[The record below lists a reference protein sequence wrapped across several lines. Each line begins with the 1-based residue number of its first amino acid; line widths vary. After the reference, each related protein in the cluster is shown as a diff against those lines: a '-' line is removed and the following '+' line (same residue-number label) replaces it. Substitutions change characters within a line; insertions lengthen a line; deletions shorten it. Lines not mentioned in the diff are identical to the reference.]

1 MTTEVPVQRTK
12 VSPNQVFRLVQTL
25 PKELQTLFAKEAY
38 NDVAVNTGEFTP
50 EPERKYDHPLGLEW
64 LTKHGIPNTIEE
76 LEAQRQ
82 YVFQTMISGPDTYN
96 VGQFFVVFPRIIYS
110 NTDLPDQLL
119 LVEVMDELEFPPMP
133 DLKVAYTD
141 EMRKANW
148 QEEAT
153 IALRAALQAYVVQG
167 KIKIH
172 DAGFRM
178 YSSTDMYQFEEKYA
192 DPDAER
198 LTFKETVRRQRQS
211 N

>member
-1 MTTEVPVQRTK
+1 MTTEVPTQRTK
-12 VSPNQVFRLVQTL
+12 ISPNQVFRLVQTL
-25 PKELQTLFAKEAY
+25 PKDLQTLFAKEAY
-38 NDVAVNTGEFTP
+38 SDVAVNTGEFTP

-64 LTKHGIPNTIEE
+64 LTKHGIPNTVEE

-96 VGQFFVVFPRIIYS
+96 VGQFFVVFPSIIYS
-110 NTDLPDQLL
+110 NNDIPDRLL

-133 DLKVAYTD
+133 DLKVSYTD
-141 EMRKANW
+141 EMRKASW

-153 IALRAALQAYVVQG
+153 IALRAALQSYVVQG

-172 DAGFRM
+172 EAGFRM
-178 YSSTDMYQFEEKYA
+178 YAGKDSYQFEEKYV
-192 DPDAER
+192 DPDAEQM
-198 LTFKETVRRQRQS
+198 TFKEAIRRHRQS